1 MSDQEGVIA
10 WSLKAPS
17 KKIAQKKTRKQA
29 WRFFLILL
37 FIRDPSLRK
46 FKLC

>member
-17 KKIAQKKTRKQA
+17 KKVAQKKRA
-29 WRFFLILL
+29 
-37 FIRDPSLRK
+37 S
-46 FKLC
+46 KLGVFS